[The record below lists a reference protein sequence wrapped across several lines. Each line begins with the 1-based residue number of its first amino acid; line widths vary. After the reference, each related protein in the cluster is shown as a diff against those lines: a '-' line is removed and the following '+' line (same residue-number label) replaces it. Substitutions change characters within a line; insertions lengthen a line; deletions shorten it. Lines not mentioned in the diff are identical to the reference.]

1 MQTRNLI
8 LSTAAALLLSAPL
21 AAQPHGPRG
30 GGSPAQIGSATTVHG
45 TVVAFVAG
53 PGEGSPRLV
62 VSTGKAETTYV
73 LGPYRV
79 LAAQGFSAAAG
90 DSVELVVHACASCE
104 TGVAVGS
111 VRNLTRG
118 LTLTLRD
125 ATGQPTWT
133 GAGRGGQGGRG
144 GRGGPGDGS
153 CAEGVGNPL
162 CAGPDLART
171 AILTGTVLKLEG
183 GFGSGQPTV
192 TLRTSDGDRAVVVA
206 PFRALNRAGLVP
218 AEGMRLEIAGAPVVV
233 EGVESWVA
241 LSVKDL
247 ATGLTVSLRD
257 GATGRPSGCKRS

>member
-1 MQTRNLI
+1 MKPRNLI

-21 AAQPHGPRG
+21 VAQPHGPRG
-30 GGSPAQIGSATTVHG
+30 GGSPAQVGSATTVHG

-53 PGEGSPRLV
+53 PGEGSPRLI

-73 LGPYRV
+73 LGPYRI
-79 LAAQGFSAAAG
+79 LAAQGFSAAPG
-90 DSVELVVHACASCE
+90 DTVELVVYACTSCE
-104 TGVAVGS
+104 GGVAVGS

-125 ATGQPTWT
+125 AAGQPTWT
-133 GAGRGGQGGRG
+133 GAGFGGRG
-144 GRGGPGDGS
+144 GRGGPGNGS
-153 CAEGVGNPL
+153 CVGGVGNPL

-171 AILTGTVLKLEG
+171 VVLTGPVLNLEG
-183 GFGSGQPTV
+183 GFGSGQPVV

-218 AEGMRLEIAGAPVVV
+218 AEGMRLEVSAAPVLVD
-233 EGVESWVA
+233 GVESWVA

-257 GATGRPSGCKRS
+257 AATGRPSGCKRS

>member
-1 MQTRNLI
+1 MKTSNLI

-30 GGSPAQIGSATTVHG
+30 GGSPAQVGSATTVHG

-62 VSTGKAETTYV
+62 VSTGKAEATYV

-79 LAAQGFSAAAG
+79 LVAQGFSAAAG
-90 DSVELVVHACASCE
+90 DAVELIVYACNGCE
-104 TGVAVGS
+104 TGFAVGS

-133 GAGRGGQGGRG
+133 GAGRGG
-144 GRGGPGDGS
+144 PGAGS
-153 CAEGVGNPL
+153 CAGNSGNPL

-171 AILTGTVLKLEG
+171 SVLTGTALKFEG
-183 GFGSGQPTV
+183 GFGGGQPVV
-192 TLRTSDGDRAVVVA
+192 TLRTSAGDRAVVVA

-218 AEGMRLEIAGAPVVV
+218 AEGMRLEIAAAPVLVD
-233 EGVESWVA
+233 GVESWVA

-257 GATGRPSGCKRS
+257 ATTGRPSGCKRS

>member
-1 MQTRNLI
+1 MSNRNLI
-8 LSTAAALLLSAPL
+8 LSVAAALLFSAPL
-21 AAQPHGPRG
+21 AAQQRGPRG
-30 GGSPAQIGSATTVHG
+30 GGTPAVVGTATTVNG

-62 VSTGKAETTYV
+62 VATGKAETTYV

-90 DSVELVVHACASCE
+90 DTVELVVYACASCE
-104 TGVAVGS
+104 TGFAVGS

-125 ATGQPTWT
+125 AAGQPTWT
-133 GAGRGGQGGRG
+133 GAGRGGRG
-144 GRGGPGDGS
+144 GRGGPGNGS

-162 CAGPDLART
+162 CEGPDLTRT
-171 AILTGTVLKLEG
+171 AVLTGAVLKLEG
-183 GFGSGQPTV
+183 GFGGGQPVV

-206 PFRALNRAGLVP
+206 PFRALNRAGLLP
-218 AEGMRLEIAGAPVVV
+218 AEGMRLEIASVPVLVD
-233 EGVESWVA
+233 GVEQWVA
-241 LSVKDL
+241 LWVKDL

-257 GATGRPSGCKRS
+257 ATTGRPSGCNRS